1 MGAKAIVPIA
11 LTTLAVG
18 AIAATGGAATPGVAA
33 AAGAG
38 GAGAGA
44 GAFGAAGYAA
54 LAGASATA
62 LGTMQQG
69 IAAKQAADYEADVA
83 KQNAKRAEIAAEQ
96 AVTRGEAEVAQHRLR
111 VAQSISNARA
121 AAAAR
126 GVLVDSGSA
135 LDLTSTI
142 ATSGEIDAL
151 TLGYNARQE
160 ADSFLDRGGQFRSE
174 ASLQKQAGSG
184 ALIGSS
190 FSAAG
195 GLLTSGS
202 LVADR
207 WYKYNP
213 DAGSTG

>member
-11 LTTLAVG
+11 LATLAVG

-54 LAGASATA
+54 LAGASASA
-62 LGTMQQG
+62 IGTIQQG
-69 IAAKQAADYEADVA
+69 VAAKQAADYQAEVA
-83 KQNAKRAEIAAEQ
+83 EQNAKRAQYSADQ
-96 AVTRGEAEVAQHRLR
+96 ATARGEVEVAQHRLR
-111 VAQSISNARA
+111 LAQSISQARA
-121 AAAAR
+121 AAAGR

-135 LDLTSTI
+135 LDITSTL
-142 ATSGEIDAL
+142 ATTGEIDAL
-151 TLGYNARQE
+151 TLGYNAKLE
-160 ADSFLDRGGQFRSE
+160 ADSMLDRGGQFKSE
-174 ASLQKQAGSG
+174 AKFDKQSGKSQLTGSVLG
-184 ALIGSS
+184 
-190 FSAAG
+190 AAG